1 MLPVVVYIL
10 GCFLAGLYLD
20 VRRARRLPWWL
31 LATSALL
38 CLSYLA
44 AGDTTLPGLSLFSL
58 SSGAAPSTTGS
69 APPLREPIPGLSW
82 LLQLADATVA
92 SAFARARTLG
102 DIPVARGVG
111 FALYLFGA
119 AAILVQPRCGLYLIV
134 FCALVGDAVLLP
146 WYPFAKGLSSP
157 ESLFFVDDRLIISP
171 LELYV
176 VLTAVSWVA
185 RGIRQGTRSHRTGR
199 LFWPALAFAAA
210 LVVGLA
216 YGIGTGG
223 DLRIALWEARP
234 VFYLV
239 PLLLLTSILV
249 DTPAQATGLLWV
261 ALAAVCI
268 KGIIGSLYYLLVLR
282 GDVNGVEGIA
292 EHGAAVHLNA
302 LLVTSIG
309 VLLYATSRLKKIL
322 LPLMVPFVLLGYI
335 AMQRRAAF
343 VTVAIAFVLMLAVL
357 YKQRRRLFWKVA
369 PAFLLLGGGYVAA
382 AWNSQNTLAIPA
394 HAIKSVIVARQPSN
408 RDRSSNDYR
417 LLENQNTAAT
427 IHRHPLLGVGFGQK
441 YLMAVPLPNLSR
453 YFEWWEYITHN
464 SMLWIWMKAGLVGF
478 LAMLV
483 LIGLAIV
490 SGVRAVDRLPPD
502 ELGLVTLAATLY
514 LVMHF
519 IYACVDMSWD
529 AASIVFVGT
538 LMGVVNGAEW
548 IAPSVLSRESGG
560 APRRV

>member
-1 MLPVVVYIL
+1 MFPVVAYIL

-20 VRRARRLPWWL
+20 DRRARRLPWLL
-31 LATSALL
+31 LATGALL
-38 CLSYLA
+38 CVSYLA
-44 AGDTTLPGLSLFSL
+44 ADQTTLSGFSLFSL

-69 APPLREPIPGLSW
+69 AAPWKDPIPGLSW
-82 LLQLADATVA
+82 LLQCADATVA
-92 SAFARARTLG
+92 SAFARIRTLG
-102 DIPVARGVG
+102 DSSVARGVG
-111 FALYLFGA
+111 LALYLFGA
-119 AAILVQPRCGLYLIV
+119 AAILVRPRCGLYLIV
-134 FCALVGDAVLLP
+134 FCALAGDAVLLP
-146 WYPFAKGLSSP
+146 WYPFVKGFSSP
-157 ESLFFVDDRLIISP
+157 ESLFFIDDRLIVSP

-176 VLTAVSWVA
+176 VLTAVSWSA
-185 RGIRQGTRSHRTGR
+185 RGIRQGTRSYRMGP
-199 LFWPALAFAAA
+199 LFWPALAFAAT
-210 LVVGLA
+210 LLVGLA

-223 DLRIALWEARP
+223 DLRIALWEARA

-239 PLLLLTSILV
+239 PLLLLTSNLV
-249 DTPAQATGLLWV
+249 ETPAQVTGLLWV

-268 KGIIGSLYYLLVLR
+268 KGIVGSLYYLLVLR
-282 GDVNGVEGIA
+282 GDLNGVEGIA

-302 LLVTSIG
+302 LLITSVG
-309 VLLYATSRLKKIL
+309 VLLYETSRLKTIL

-343 VTVAIAFVLMLAVL
+343 VTVAIAFVLMLVVL
-357 YKQRRRLFWKVA
+357 FKQRRRLFWKVA

-394 HAIKSVIVARQPSN
+394 HAIKSAIVARQASD
-408 RDRSSNDYR
+408 RDQSSNDYR
-417 LLENQNTAAT
+417 LLENQNIGAT
-427 IHRHPLLGVGFGQK
+427 IRRHPLMGVGFGQK
-441 YLMAVPLPNLSR
+441 YLMAVPLPDLSR
-453 YFEWWEYITHN
+453 FFEWWEYITHN
-464 SMLWIWMKAGLVGF
+464 SILWIWMKAGLVGF

-483 LIGLAIV
+483 LFGLAIV
-490 SGVRAVDRLPPD
+490 SGVRAVARLSPD

-548 IAPSVLSRESGG
+548 IAPAVVSRALPASS
-560 APRRV
+560 P